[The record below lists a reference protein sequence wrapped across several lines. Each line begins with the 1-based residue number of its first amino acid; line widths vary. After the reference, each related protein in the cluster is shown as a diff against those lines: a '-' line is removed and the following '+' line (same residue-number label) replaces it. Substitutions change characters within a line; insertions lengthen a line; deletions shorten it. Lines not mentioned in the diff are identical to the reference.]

1 MKSQPFTYDNF
12 LSDNCKAIRS
22 SFLREILDTA
32 EMSDI
37 ISFAGGLPNPDLFPV
52 SRIKQAL
59 DRVMSES
66 AKGTLQYA
74 GSQGFLS
81 LREWIAERYYSR
93 FHIKISP
100 EHILITNGSQQALDL
115 TGKLFLDRGDCILM
129 EKPSYIG
136 AIQAFSAYSI
146 TMEQVTLEYDGIS
159 LTELSEKC
167 MLYNPKFLYGITSYQ
182 NPSGISYSHEK
193 RISLAEM
200 LMARKLPFIEDDPYS
215 EIYFTKTDEMPVS
228 LMVPEQCILTGS
240 FSKMISPGIRA
251 GWMIVPDSLRSYLL
265 KAKQASDLHTNNI
278 VQQLIYRFLTDND
291 IDEHLGRI
299 RSHYHHQKETML
311 RLAKYHL
318 PVNTKFTNP
327 DGGMFIWVTLPDEYD
342 TSELIRYALQKK
354 VIFVPGKTFFING
367 EGNHSMRLNFTNS
380 SPDEIEEG
388 MKRLHTA
395 IDLYMNHKSV
405 KS

>member
-1 MKSQPFTYDNF
+1 MKSQPFTYENF

-240 FSKMISPGIRA
+240 FSKMISPGMRA

-311 RLAKYHL
+311 RLAKYYL

-327 DGGMFIWVTLPDEYD
+327 NGGMFIWATLPDEYD